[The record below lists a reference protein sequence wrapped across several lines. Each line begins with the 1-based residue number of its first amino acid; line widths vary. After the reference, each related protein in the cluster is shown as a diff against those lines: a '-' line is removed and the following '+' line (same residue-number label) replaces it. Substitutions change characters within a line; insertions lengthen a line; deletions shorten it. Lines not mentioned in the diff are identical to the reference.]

1 TRATATAPGRY
12 SPYTAIRQSP
22 VPTRRTTPLLA
33 EHQAVMAQLP
43 TTLSSLQRSR
53 ISLFLCHLEQQSLS
67 WSALAPAAGEV
78 RPAALEAA
86 VNTAITQHGL
96 HPGARPAIN
105 RAFNL
110 VLVAPSARVYLIP
123 AWSEHQAVMA
133 QLPIT
138 LPSQYRSTISRFLC
152 HLEQQGLHWSTL
164 APAAGEVRPAALEAA
179 VNTAITQHGLES
191 GTRAAIN
198 HAFNVFL
205 QGPSGRVQRIPV
217 SPEHQAVMAQLP
229 TTLSRDQRN
238 KISRFLC
245 HLEQQ
250 GLHWSTLA
258 PAAGEVR
265 PAALEAAVNTAITK
279 HGLQSS
285 TRAAINHAFN
295 LALQGPSGVVRLIP
309 VWPEHQAVMAQLP
322 TTLPRQHRSTIS
334 RFLCHLEQQGRS
346 WSTLAPAAGE
356 VRPAALEA
364 AVNTAITQHG
374 FQTNTRAAINHAF
387 NVVLRGPSG
396 R

>member
-1 TRATATAPGRY
+1 
-12 SPYTAIRQSP
+12 AIRQSP

-43 TTLSSLQRSR
+43 TTLSRDQRNK
-53 ISLFLCHLEQQSLS
+53 ISLFLRHLEQQSLS

-96 HPGARPAIN
+96 HPGAR
-105 RAFNL
+105 
-110 VLVAPSARVYLIP
+110 
-123 AWSEHQAVMA
+123 
-133 QLPIT
+133 
-138 LPSQYRSTISRFLC
+138 
-152 HLEQQGLHWSTL
+152 
-164 APAAGEVRPAALEAA
+164 
-179 VNTAITQHGLES
+179 
-191 GTRAAIN
+191 AAIN
-198 HAFNVFL
+198 HVFNVFL
-205 QGPSGRVQRIPV
+205 QGPSGVVRLRPV

-229 TTLSRDQRN
+229 TTLSRQQRN

-250 GLHWSTLA
+250 GLNWSTLA

-265 PAALEAAVNTAITK
+265 PAALEAVVNTAITQ
-279 HGLQSS
+279 HGLQTN

-295 LALQGPSGVVRLIP
+295 LVLLAPSGVVRLIP

-322 TTLPRQHRSTIS
+322 TTLPRNQRNRIS
-334 RFLCHLEQQGRS
+334 RFLCHLEQQGLS

-356 VRPAALEA
+356 VRPEALEA

-374 FQTNTRAAINHAF
+374 LDPGARAAINHAF